1 MNNVPAVY
9 FIGVR
14 ITCRSGLPFHQR
26 GTNSNLWLPCLYMAA
41 CSNWSANL
49 QLLMKSLG
57 TGFSNPSQETTL
69 AEQDVKESDV
79 SLMKELLKIEVLLKS
94 SVGRVLL

>member
-1 MNNVPAVY
+1 
-9 FIGVR
+9 
-14 ITCRSGLPFHQR
+14 
-26 GTNSNLWLPCLYMAA
+26 
-41 CSNWSANL
+41 
-49 QLLMKSLG
+49 MKSSG